1 MSRACDACRS
11 AKDKCDGAR
20 PRCQRCITLRRQ
32 CTYLNPG
39 KRRGIRTGYLRAIEL
54 ALALL
59 MESLPAC
66 EGVLLRALAERGADL
81 SGALLDKDASS
92 PAAEAL
98 LGRWQQSEAFK
109 AVGRLISRDEDS
121 LRDDETV
128 DGDGAGTSWS
138 GDAPG
143 RLEPTVEQQQQQQRI
158 WRGGPLLQGPT
169 PPTPMDPPAASLL
182 ELPRHFRYYLDTYFT
197 SSHSSFPIADEEAML
212 RLADSYPPTGV
223 RLLPSDPT
231 CALHSELW
239 GAMAVGAALAS
250 QQRPQEADEA
260 SYTSL
265 YATARKLLPL
275 EEGAPTASHVR
286 SLLLLSLVKLTSN
299 ETNAAWSLIG
309 QAVTLL
315 LQLIK
320 NHGGHEKVA
329 QERFPVVL
337 MACFVLDTLVSLTLG
352 NPSHMRSLNLPTFLN
367 APGLQ
372 AGNLMAGRGA
382 PTSMGRCSDTD
393 AFSSP
398 KVAPLTSL
406 YQHYKFAK
414 VLSQHLSP
422 SAAAPSP
429 AFRSGPSD
437 IIESLEPPFHF
448 CNSLVQGSAEEEAPS
463 AVLAQAG
470 FLTGSILLS
479 SAPAP
484 RLLQNLLD
492 KVRQYAPGAG
502 SRPPPPLL
510 ALYVELATGDDRMS
524 CLSPDEREKTAA
536 LLAAL
541 KGGMRNICSDS
552 IRRSTVAGNPRLP
565 PPPQPQPMR
574 GLTSE
579 QPLPMSDPRG
589 RTFSHTHSAD
599 PTATTGPYGAFGMP
613 NTIRPLPNNSGVPP
627 LNPVLNT
634 GFEDNNSGMV
644 PPPAMPEGYSMDYD
658 AILDEL
664 SSMDYVDSSE
674 PDPQFMANLGFA
686 PGSELNDM
694 FGGHF
699 GLV

>member
-1 MSRACDACRS
+1 
-11 AKDKCDGAR
+11 
-20 PRCQRCITLRRQ
+20 
-32 CTYLNPG
+32 
-39 KRRGIRTGYLRAIEL
+39 
-54 ALALL
+54 

-66 EGVLLRALAERGADL
+66 EGVLVRALAEHGADL

-109 AVGRLISRDEDS
+109 AVGRLISRDEDV
-121 LRDDETV
+121 LRDDDTV
-128 DGDGAGTSWS
+128 DGDGAGPSWREETP
-138 GDAPG
+138 ARRERP
-143 RLEPTVEQQQQQQRI
+143 R
-158 WRGGPLLQGPT
+158 WRSNSLLQVPSPT
-169 PPTPMDPPAASLL
+169 SIIDAPAASLL

-197 SSHSSFPIADEEAML
+197 SSHSSLPIADEEAML
-212 RLADSYPPTGV
+212 RLADSYPPAGV

-239 GAMAVGAALAS
+239 GAMAVGAALS
-250 QQRPQEADEA
+250 SRQRPGEADET

-286 SLLLLSLVKLTSN
+286 SLLLLSLVKLTGN

-352 NPSHMRSLNLPTFLN
+352 NPSHMRSLNLPTFPSVPNL
-367 APGLQ
+367 P
-372 AGNLMAGRGA
+372 AGDIVPGRGA
-382 PTSMGRCSDTD
+382 PTAIGRPSDTET
-393 AFSSP
+393 FSKP
-398 KVAPLTSL
+398 KITPLASL
-406 YQHYKFAK
+406 FQHYKFAK
-414 VLSQHLSP
+414 VLSQHLTQ
-422 SAAAPSP
+422 SAPTPPP
-429 AFRSGPSD
+429 AYRSGPSD
-437 IIESLEPPFHF
+437 IIQSLEPPFHF
-448 CNSLVQGSAEEEAPS
+448 CNSLVQGGAEQEAPS

-479 SAPAP
+479 PAPAQ
-484 RLLQNLLD
+484 RLLQSLVD
-492 KVRQYAPGAG
+492 TVGQYASSADPRA
-502 SRPPPPLL
+502 PPPLL
-510 ALYVELATGDDRMS
+510 AIYVELATGDGRIT
-524 CLSPDEREKTAA
+524 CLAPDERERTAA
-536 LLAAL
+536 LLMAL
-541 KGGMRNICSDS
+541 KGGIHNRISGS
-552 IRRSTVAGNPRLP
+552 HATPKAAAAENPGL
-565 PPPQPQPMR
+565 PPQPQPQPMT

-589 RTFSHTHSAD
+589 RAFNHARPPD
-599 PTATTGPYGAFGMP
+599 PAVPAAHYGGFGIP
-613 NTIRPLPNNSGVPP
+613 NSIQPLSNTSGMAP
-627 LNPVLNT
+627 LNPVLNP
-634 GFEDNNSGMV
+634 GFENSNSGMV
-644 PPPAMPEGYSMDYD
+644 PPPAVPEGYSMDYD

-664 SSMDYVDSSE
+664 SSLDYVDRSE